1 MKKIFTL
8 LSIAALSTATFAQK
22 VQLTD
27 QAVLENGVA
36 MSDNKATAELFKQTA
51 NGKNGYGVAFLTNF
65 GEALAVAD
73 DFEIAKNSKIT
84 KITGYGFSTNAVN
97 ITTITSNLIVYIY
110 EDNAGSPKQTP
121 DNPLITIKMAK
132 GSTGVTYVK
141 SGSYVDIVL
150 DLAAAGK
157 TINLDAGKRYWISI
171 LPETSDANGSNR
183 WAWFKSTDQKYDGEA
198 QLIDLGDLF
207 GEGFTEWTTLSSFL
221 TDPANP
227 WGNFG
232 MAFALE
238 GEDNLGVSQVLAD
251 NVVSIYPNPTSDVVN
266 VKTLE
271 SINVKSIQVVD
282 LTGRVVSTN
291 MDKKSINISSLPK
304 GTYLVKVQDTSGKTF
319 TQKIIKK

>member
-8 LSIAALSTATFAQK
+8 LSIAALSTASFAQK
-22 VQLTD
+22 IQLTD
-27 QAVLENGVA
+27 QAVLENGIA
-36 MSDNKATAELFKQTA
+36 MQDHKASAELFKQTA
-51 NGKNGYGVAFLTNF
+51 NGQNGYGVAELTLM
-65 GEALAVAD
+65 GSGLIVAD
-73 DFEIAKNSKIT
+73 DFEIAKKSKIT
-84 KITGYGFSTNAVN
+84 KITGYGFSTNTTN
-97 ITTITSNLIVYIY
+97 ITTITTNLIVHIY

-121 DNPLITIKMAK
+121 DNPLMTIKMAK

-141 SGSYVDIVL
+141 TGSFVDIVL
-150 DLAAAGK
+150 DLEAAGK

-171 LPETSDANGSNR
+171 LPETNDTNGSNR
-183 WAWFKSTDQKYDGEA
+183 WAWFKATDQKYDGKA

-207 GEGFTEWTTLSSFL
+207 NGGYTEWTDLDDIL
-221 TDPANP
+221 TTP
-227 WGNFG
+227 WGDFG

-271 SINVKSIQVVD
+271 SINVKSIQVID

-291 MDKKSINISSLPK
+291 ANKKSINISSLPK
-304 GTYLVKVQDTSGKTF
+304 GTYLVKVEDKSGKTF
-319 TQKIIKK
+319 TQKVIKK